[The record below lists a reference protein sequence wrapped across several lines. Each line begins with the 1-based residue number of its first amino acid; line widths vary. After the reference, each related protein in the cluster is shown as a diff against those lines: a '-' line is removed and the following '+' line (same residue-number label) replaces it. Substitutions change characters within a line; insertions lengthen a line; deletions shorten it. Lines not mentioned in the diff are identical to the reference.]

1 MYGRFGPDGED
12 LAPDDEDFDGDPD
25 DFQYTGGFSV
35 IDKDDP
41 FHDPRIVA
49 QRRQLLEGAER
60 GDFDTIREILDN
72 STPRERHHL
81 LDKDPG
87 WPGNFPLL
95 AAALSEHANDLRISR
110 CLLDRGAAVNQT
122 NLNGATALW
131 SASYTGNTRVASLL
145 IRRGADLVCH
155 HFDYL
160 GGVSGAPVMTSTMM
174 IARSMNRSDSPIV
187 ALLESVTRPPRKRMQ
202 AHWLRRILFHVVG
215 RRSEKHWLR
224 RILDHVVSRRRTN
237 PASARH
243 QLAADRFL
251 PERIAAFMLPPEE

>member
-1 MYGRFGPDGED
+1 VLAVKLGRREPVLE
-12 LAPDDEDFDGDPD
+12 PHDFDAL
-25 DFQYTGGFSV
+25 V
-35 IDKDDP
+35 
-41 FHDPRIVA
+41 RV
-49 QRRQLLEGAER
+49 ER
-60 GDFDTIREILDN
+60 LNQAGELSLGLAN
-72 STPRERHHL
+72 H
-81 LDKDPG
+81 
-87 WPGNFPLL
+87 L
-95 AAALSEHANDLRISR
+95 AAHDV
-110 CLLDRGAAVNQT
+110 DRGAAVNQT

-131 SASYTGNTRVASLL
+131 SASYTGNTRVAALL